1 MAWTPFNFFKYD
13 PDEIDFSKTTFNIKQ
28 ALNNN
33 WAHIQTLVEEIRTAV
48 EKKVTAEDGK
58 RLSTNDYTTAEKNK
72 VANLPSDTNTALSNK
87 VDKVSGKGLSTNDYT
102 NTEKTKLGALNAAI
116 IVQSNVS
123 VATSAWVSDTTYTDY
138 PYRASIPITGCT
150 VNHIPEVVFSLADA
164 ISGTFSP
171 VAETYAGGV
180 YIYAS
185 EKPSAV
191 ITIPT
196 IKLTKVVE

>member
-1 MAWTPFNFFKYD
+1 MVITD
-13 PDEIDFSKTTFNIKQ
+13 LTTLKINELTKAQ
-28 ALNNN
+28 
-33 WAHIQTLVEEIRTAV
+33 
-48 EKKVTAEDGK
+48 
-58 RLSTNDYTTAEKNK
+58 Y
-72 VANLPSDTNTALSNK
+72 NTALEAGTISENELYMTPEET
-87 VDKVSGKGLSTNDYT
+87 G
-102 NTEKTKLGALNAAI
+102 GANAAI
-116 IVQSNVS
+116 IVKSNVS
-123 VATSAWVSDTTYTDY
+123 VATSAWASDTTYTDY

-150 VNHIPEVVFSLADA
+150 ANHIPEVVFSLTDA

-185 EKPSAV
+185 EKPSAA

>member
-1 MAWTPFNFFKYD
+1 MSYRRLQLRRGKKADMPTLAVGEIAFTT
-13 PDEIDFSKTTFNIKQ
+13 DENKLYVGDGTTN
-28 ALNNN
+28 
-33 WAHIQTLVEEIRTAV
+33 HCVS
-48 EKKVTAEDGK
+48 
-58 RLSTNDYTTAEKNK
+58 STNDYTTAEKNK

-102 NTEKTKLGALNAAI
+102 NTEQTKLGALNAAI
-116 IVQSNVS
+116 IVKSNVS
-123 VATSAWVSDTTYTDY
+123 VATSAWASDTTYTDY

-150 VNHIPEVVFSLADA
+150 ANHIPEAVFSLADA

-185 EKPSAV
+185 EKPSAA

>member
-1 MAWTPFNFFKYD
+1 MAWIPFNFFKYD
-13 PDEIDFSKTTFNIKQ
+13 PDKIDFSKTTFNIKQ

-33 WAHIQTLVEEIRTAV
+33 WAHIQTLLDEIRTTV
-48 EKKVTAEDGK
+48 DKKVTAEG
-58 RLSTNDYTTAEKNK
+58 
-72 VANLPSDTNTALSNK
+72 
-87 VDKVSGKGLSTNDYT
+87 GKGLSTNDYT
-102 NTEKTKLGALNAAI
+102 NTEKSKLSTLNAAI
-116 IVQSNVS
+116 IAQSSVP
-123 VATSAWVSDTTYTDY
+123 VATSAWASDTTYTDY

-150 VNHIPEVVFSLADA
+150 ANHIPEVVFSLADA

-185 EKPSAV
+185 EKPSAA